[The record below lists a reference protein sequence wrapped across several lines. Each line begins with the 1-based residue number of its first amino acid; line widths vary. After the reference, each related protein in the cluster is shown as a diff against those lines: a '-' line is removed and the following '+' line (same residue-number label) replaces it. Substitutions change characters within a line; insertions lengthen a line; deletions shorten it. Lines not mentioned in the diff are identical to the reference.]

1 MINFTN
7 ATFVKSCPNRKEKPQ
22 DLKPEVLIVGKSNVG
37 KSSLIN
43 KLFNRKKLA
52 RVSSMPGKTA
62 TINFFKSEAVRFV
75 DLPGYGYAKTSKNE
89 KSRWSELINSY
100 FLGKRNIAIVF
111 LLLDVRNK
119 PSKEDIIMIDM
130 LKQMQSPFIIIFT
143 KVDKIAKTK
152 IPDQIK
158 YISSFINMNDVK
170 SLAFSAET
178 GQGVAEIKAL
188 VDEIL
193 NKLNKK

>member
-1 MINFTN
+1 MNFNIVEFEASFGTSKQIKPSCCPE
-7 ATFVKSCPNRKEKPQ
+7 FVFAGR
-22 DLKPEVLIVGKSNVG
+22 SNVG

-75 DLPGYGYAKTSKNE
+75 DLPGYGYAKTSK
-89 KSRWSELINSY
+89 KGKTRWNELINGY
-100 FLGKRNIAIVF
+100 FLGNRNIAIVF
-111 LLLDVRNK
+111 LLLDIRNK
-119 PSKEDIIMIDM
+119 PSNEDMIMINM
-130 LKQMQSPFIIIFT
+130 LKQMQIPFTIIFT

-178 GQGVAEIKAL
+178 GQGVAEIKTL
-188 VDEIL
+188 IDEIL

>member
-1 MINFTN
+1 MNFNIVEFEASFGTSKQIKPSCCPE
-7 ATFVKSCPNRKEKPQ
+7 FVFAGR
-22 DLKPEVLIVGKSNVG
+22 SNVG

-43 KLFNRKKLA
+43 KLFNRNKLA

-75 DLPGYGYAKTSKNE
+75 DLPGYGYAKTSKKE
-89 KSRWSELINSY
+89 KTRWNELINGY
-100 FLGKRNIAIVF
+100 FLGNRNIAIVF
-111 LLLDVRNK
+111 LLLDIRNK
-119 PSKEDIIMIDM
+119 PSNEDMIMISM
-130 LKQMQSPFIIIFT
+130 LKQMQIPFTIIFT

-158 YISSFINMNDVK
+158 YISSFINMGNVK

-178 GQGVAEIKAL
+178 GQGVAEIKTL
-188 VDEIL
+188 IDKIL